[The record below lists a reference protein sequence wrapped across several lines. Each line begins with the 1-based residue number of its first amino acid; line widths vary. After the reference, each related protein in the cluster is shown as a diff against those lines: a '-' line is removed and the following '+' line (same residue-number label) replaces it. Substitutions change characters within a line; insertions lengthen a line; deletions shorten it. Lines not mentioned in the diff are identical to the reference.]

1 MGFGGLLELKYGQMY
16 LNICKEWAKWFDTRN
31 RQLVIGEISI
41 QIIAR
46 DIHFVLCVPIGSKDF
61 DIENNVKLVNDIK
74 FFKGRDANT
83 LEYFI
88 KQGMSDDSFRRAF
101 ILVALV
107 KGLG

>member
-1 MGFGGLLELKYGQMY
+1 L
-16 LNICKEWAKWFDTRN
+16 TRGN

-88 KQGMSDDSFRRAF
+88 KQGMSDDSFRIAF